1 MTRSEGGSVTIHAVW
16 VAMVLCIVA
25 VVMAQVATVVRLKH
39 QVASAA
45 DLAALA
51 GSRASLA
58 GRDGCEA
65 AQTVARHNGATLVR
79 CRMDLD
85 VATVTARQR
94 TSSWWGRR
102 WAFEVDARAAPDFYE
117 LAGAPARIASSS
129 WTAPA
134 LSSGSLPLPHL
145 GDWTHDGQPSVHSQA
160 TMAWRVTRSHRGA
173 TSWPRSANP
182 APPG

>member
-1 MTRSEGGSVTIHAVW
+1 MTRTERGSVTIHAVW
-16 VAMVLCIVA
+16 VAMLLCIVA
-25 VVMAQVATVVRLKH
+25 LVMVQLAMLVRLKH

-58 GRDGCEA
+58 GRDGCDA
-65 AQTVARHNGATLVR
+65 ARAVARHNGAILVR

-85 VATVTARQR
+85 VTTVTARQR
-94 TSSWWGRR
+94 TSPWWGRR
-102 WAFEVDARAAPDFYE
+102 SAFEVDARAAPDFYE
-117 LAGAPARIASSS
+117 LAGGAPARTASSS

-145 GDWTHDGQPSVHSQA
+145 GEWTHEGQPSVHSQA
-160 TMAWRVTRSHRGA
+160 TMA
-173 TSWPRSANP
+173 
-182 APPG
+182 